1 MKSKAPREIT
11 LGALLVF
18 IGFFT
23 VDIVIKQIR

>member
-1 MKSKAPREIT
+1 MQSTERIA